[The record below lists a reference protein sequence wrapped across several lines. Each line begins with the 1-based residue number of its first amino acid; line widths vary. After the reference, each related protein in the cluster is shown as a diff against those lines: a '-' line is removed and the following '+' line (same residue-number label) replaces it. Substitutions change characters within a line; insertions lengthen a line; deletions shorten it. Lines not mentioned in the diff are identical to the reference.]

1 MAYSYRKARAED
13 AARISELFV
22 EMLKTIYRT
31 DRVGGYEAGYL
42 DKYFT
47 GGEDWICV
55 AEQGRELVAFLSIEV
70 YRAGDYL
77 YLDDL
82 SVTGQHRSKGI
93 GRELIKRAEEYAESI
108 GMARIVFHVE
118 ESNRD
123 ACRLYRK
130 LGYREDA
137 LQGTRI
143 RMVKSLE

>member
-22 EMLKTIYRT
+22 EMLESIYRT
-31 DRVGGYEAGYL
+31 DRVEGYEAGYL
-42 DKYFT
+42 DRYFT
-47 GGEDWICV
+47 GGKDWICV
-55 AEQGRELVAFLSIEV
+55 AEQDRELVAFLSIEV
-70 YRAGDYL
+70 YRAEEYL

-82 SVTGQHRSKGI
+82 SVTRQHRSKGI
-93 GRELIKRAEEYAESI
+93 GSELIKRAEEYAESI

-123 ACRLYRK
+123 AYRLYRK